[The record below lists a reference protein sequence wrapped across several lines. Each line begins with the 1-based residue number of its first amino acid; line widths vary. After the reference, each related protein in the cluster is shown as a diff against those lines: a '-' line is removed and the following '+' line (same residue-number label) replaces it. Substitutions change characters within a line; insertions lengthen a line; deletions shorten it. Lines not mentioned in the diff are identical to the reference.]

1 MLVEGRVAVPR
12 GVLAVTQPNIAPP
25 RRTATLEIGGQD
37 VVLAYDDQ
45 RAEYEALR
53 GRAIVVDRSHRGRLR
68 VFGEKSG
75 EALTGLVTN
84 DVLAMQP
91 GQGRYAAALSAKG
104 RIVADVRIF
113 AGVASYLVDTSA
125 RAWPGLLA
133 MVKKYVNPRVS
144 GYRDDSHA
152 IRDIGI
158 FGVESRSIVASITG
172 ANAEMLSALAPYA
185 HVDVPFEEE
194 TITIARSP
202 DIAIEGYELF
212 VPFEMFDRIWERA
225 VAARATPAGL
235 GAWEIARVEAG
246 RVEWG
251 IDIDESTI
259 PQEANFDELD
269 AISYTK
275 GCYIG
280 QEVVAR
286 VHFRGHVNRHLRGL
300 RAASTDA
307 PPQGAQL
314 IDDSGNHVGDVR
326 SSVASPR
333 LGGSAIGR
341 VRREVEPGASLN
353 AKWENG
359 ERRVDVTMLP
369 FQA

>member
-1 MLVEGRVAVPR
+1 
-12 GVLAVTQPNIAPP
+12 
-25 RRTATLEIGGQD
+25 
-37 VVLAYDDQ
+37 
-45 RAEYEALR
+45 
-53 GRAIVVDRSHRGRLR
+53 
-68 VFGEKSG
+68 
-75 EALTGLVTN
+75 
-84 DVLAMQP
+84 
-91 GQGRYAAALSAKG
+91 
-104 RIVADVRIF
+104 
-113 AGVASYLVDTSA
+113 
-125 RAWPGLLA
+125 

-152 IRDIGI
+152 IRDVGV
-158 FGVESRSIVASITG
+158 FGVDARRIVSRITG
-172 ANAEMLSALAPYA
+172 VSGDILGALAPYG
-185 HVDVPFEEE
+185 HVDVQVEGASV
-194 TITIARSP
+194 TIARAP

-212 VPFEMFDRIWERA
+212 VPYEIFDRVWEQA
-225 VAARATPAGL
+225 VDSGATPAGL

-251 IDIDESTI
+251 IDIDDSTI

-300 RAASTDA
+300 RAASADA

-314 IDDSGNHVGDVR
+314 IDSSGNHVGDVR

-333 LGGSAIGR
+333 LGGIAIGM
-341 VRREVEPGASLN
+341 VRREVEPGTSLN

-369 FQA
+369 FVA